1 MLFPICSA
9 AWRVQSLFQLR
20 LHPEREV
27 LLVGQRE
34 RAEPRKA
41 GWLSHLLWII
51 CFSCQINPKSWDTLE
66 SQRAL
71 IFPKAMRTLL
81 RIQIFSEY
89 GAVLWSNTVPCCSPL
104 ISSSIS
110 SSQIPSSQRLLIS
123 FPFNKAICV
132 SAVHRCKPYEL
143 HWLPHKAFFCALQD
157 VDCNLHS
164 SVCFDVPPK
173 RWDASADGP
182 SRFLCEGWMLLATQ
196 AAPMGDKGNA
206 SEQTPL
212 WWGAGCPWETAKC
225 MAAGR
230 GDRAAG
236 TALLPQFPT
245 GFLMWSLGR

>member
-81 RIQIFSEY
+81 RIQIFCEY
-89 GAVLWSNTVPCCSPL
+89 GAVLWSNTVPCCSPV

-164 SVCFDVPPK
+164 SVCFDVPPLL
-173 RWDASADGP
+173 RMVPRGSSARDGCSLP
-182 SRFLCEGWMLLATQ
+182 HKLRQWETKGMPQSRHLFDEVLAAHGKLQNVWLLGAVIGLLAL
-196 AAPMGDKGNA
+196 P
-206 SEQTPL
+206 SSPSSPL
-212 WWGAGCPWETAKC
+212 
-225 MAAGR
+225 
-230 GDRAAG
+230 D
-236 TALLPQFPT
+236 
-245 GFLMWSLGR
+245 S